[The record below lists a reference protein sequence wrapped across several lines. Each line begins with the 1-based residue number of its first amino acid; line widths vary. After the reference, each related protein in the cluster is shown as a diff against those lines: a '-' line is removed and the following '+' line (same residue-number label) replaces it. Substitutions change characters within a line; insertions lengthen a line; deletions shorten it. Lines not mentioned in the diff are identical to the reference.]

1 MKRVLVIDDDEA
13 IRKLFLLSL
22 EDTGYHINTAASGMR
37 GVELLKAE
45 EYNII
50 FLDLKMPEIDGVET
64 LRELR
69 KIDKKVP
76 IYIITAFHEE
86 FFDQL
91 RGAEKNG
98 IDFEVLRKPF
108 DSEQLVSVTTG
119 ILEQPTSY

>member
-1 MKRVLVIDDDEA
+1 MRRVLVNDDDEA

-22 EDTGYHINTAASGMR
+22 EDTGYHVYTVNSGMK
-37 GVELLKAE
+37 GIEAIKE
-45 EYNII
+45 EDFDLI
-50 FLDLKMPEIDGVET
+50 FLDLKMPEMNGVET

-69 KIDKKVP
+69 KTDKDVP

-91 RGAEKNG
+91 KGAEQDG

-108 DSEQLVSVTTG
+108 NREQLVSVTMG

>member
-22 EDTGYHINTAASGMR
+22 EDTGYHVNTAASGMR

-69 KIDKKVP
+69 KIDKEVP

-91 RGAEKNG
+91 KGAEKNG

>member
-69 KIDKKVP
+69 KIDKEVP

-91 RGAEKNG
+91 KGAEKNG

>member
-69 KIDKKVP
+69 KIDKEVP